1 MLGLILYLEEKDQTF
16 QPQSSQEHRRSTRV
30 CRLPAYLNDF
40 RVGGV
45 NYVNNRHNITL
56 CFRYSCRFIL
66 SLQNILCS

>member
-40 RVGGV
+40 RVGGGE
-45 NYVNNRHNITL
+45 L
-56 CFRYSCRFIL
+56 CEYPPQYYSMFSLLL
-66 SLQNILCS
+66 SLYTLKNVICS

>member
-40 RVGGV
+40 RVGGGEL
-45 NYVNNRHNITL
+45 YE
-56 CFRYSCRFIL
+56 
-66 SLQNILCS
+66 